1 MNKIKKAFDLFSLTK
16 LQLIHKLNTLETEK
30 NVLEDTIKDKLYKTF
45 MDKLQEPQEINRLKK
60 ENKNLRVKNKTLK
73 SLLKDE
79 KGSR

>member
-1 MNKIKKAFDLFSLTK
+1 MNKIKKTFDLFSLTK

-30 NVLEDTIKDKLYKTF
+30 KVLEDIIKDKLYKTF
-45 MDKLQEPQEINRLKK
+45 MDKLQEPQEINRLRK